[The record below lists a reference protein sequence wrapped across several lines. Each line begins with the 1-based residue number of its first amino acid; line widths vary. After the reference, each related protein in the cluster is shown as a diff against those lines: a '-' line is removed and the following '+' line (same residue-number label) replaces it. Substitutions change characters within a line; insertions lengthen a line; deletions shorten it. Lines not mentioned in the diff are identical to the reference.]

1 MMMRIPFLPAA
12 AVAALPLGLPA
23 GSVTFS
29 SSADSNPVFP
39 SGTTVKIWHVEVTD
53 PPAGV
58 TVSWG
63 DGTVSTGVHPPF
75 THTLA
80 ADTHELV
87 ISGVSALDKGFC
99 AEDGT
104 ARAEQRWNE
113 TDWRPVGPCADTVTF
128 SGVRRLGRQA
138 LLGVAAAG
146 QMTSQ
151 YLTLDLGDMEELD
164 TLAVPVTRIRSI
176 AIPAT
181 LTRLGLYSLP
191 VGQSSGSSQ
200 PTCTVAAANPVY
212 ADYGANIVVHKAT
225 GILVHAMR
233 GAAYSNKVRGI
244 LYHQIGAGSSAY
256 RSTTPYLSI
265 GHFGRPANGERGA
278 DFAIDMNGIIRS
290 DREVF
295 GRISRGSCRND
306 DVGFG
311 EPWLPYTVAQVR
323 SANGFPWFF
332 VRRTIH
338 CTDGD
343 IVVP

>member
-1 MMMRIPFLPAA
+1 MKRIPFLLAA
-12 AVAALPLGLPA
+12 AVSALSLGLSA

-29 SSADSNPVFP
+29 SAADSNPVFL
-39 SGTTVKIWHVEVTD
+39 SGTSVKVWHVEVTD
-53 PPAGV
+53 PAAGI
-58 TVSWG
+58 TVRWG

-75 THTLA
+75 AHTLT

-99 AEDGT
+99 AENGT
-104 ARAEQRWNE
+104 AQDEQRLNE
-113 TDWRPVGPCADTVTF
+113 IDWRPVGPYADTVTF

-138 LLGVAAAG
+138 LLGVEAAG
-146 QMTSQ
+146 RMTSQ
-151 YLTLDLGDMEELD
+151 YLTLNLGDMEELD
-164 TLAVPVTRIRSI
+164 TLAIPIMRIRSI
-176 AIPAT
+176 TIPAT
-181 LTRLGLYSLP
+181 LTSIGLYSLP
-191 VGQSSGSSQ
+191 VGQNSGATQ

-233 GAAYSNKVRGI
+233 GATYSNKVKGI
-244 LYHQIGAGSSAY
+244 LYHQLGASSSSY

-265 GHFGRPANGERGA
+265 GHFGRPTNSERGM

-290 DREVF
+290 DREVY
-295 GRISRGSCRND
+295 GRISRGSYRND

-323 SANGFPWFF
+323 AANGFPWFF
-332 VRRTIH
+332 VRRKIH